1 MRQRLL
7 TPLILFAITFAVTH
21 THLEASLTQQEE
33 EQEENP
39 GDDKSYSD
47 VVTSEAVTS
56 TGLFTTHMIG
66 DDLYYEIPLNE
77 LGREMLLLTRIA
89 KSADGSGYG
98 GSKVNTSVVRWD
110 RRNKRVFLRLVS
122 HQNYADDGE
131 PISTR
136 LKSRHSQTTPRPW

>member
-7 TPLILFAITFAVTH
+7 TPLILFAIAFAVTH

-33 EQEENP
+33 EQEEGP
-39 GDDKSYSD
+39 RDDKSYSD
-47 VVTSEAVTS
+47 VITSEAVTS

-66 DDLYYEIPLNE
+66 DDLYYEIPLDE

-98 GSKVNTSVVRWD
+98 LS
-110 RRNKRVFLRLVS
+110 LI
-122 HQNYADDGE
+122 H
-131 PISTR
+131 I
-136 LKSRHSQTTPRPW
+136 